1 MACAARIDDRI
12 EARTEGGMPGEV
24 RPWTLVD
31 TNCDEGSRWLALA
44 KALWPR
50 PPRIRF
56 MVVRGDGHS
65 ARGHVLRAQLGLS
78 SWVSRRVETD
88 SGPCMMAAYTA
99 APTLVYSA

>member
-44 KALWPR
+44 KALLGSVAEATSDTIHGCALGWPQR
-50 PPRIRF
+50 TGTRAPC
-56 MVVRGDGHS
+56 S
-65 ARGHVLRAQLGLS
+65 AGSVLVGIAKG
-78 SWVSRRVETD
+78 
-88 SGPCMMAAYTA
+88 
-99 APTLVYSA
+99 